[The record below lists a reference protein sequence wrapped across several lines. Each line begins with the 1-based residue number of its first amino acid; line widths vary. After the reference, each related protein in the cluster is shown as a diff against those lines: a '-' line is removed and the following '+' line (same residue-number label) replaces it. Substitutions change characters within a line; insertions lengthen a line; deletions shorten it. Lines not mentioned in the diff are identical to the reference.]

1 MYYKPICTAA
11 LVSLFLL
18 LSNNCLSQVVMGSYS
33 RPLTGA
39 ILEIKTK
46 ESTLDSGEA
55 VSNSKN
61 ITSTSGG
68 VILPRVQ
75 LQHIKSL
82 EPFIAANDPKL
93 AEEKL
98 KHAGMMVYNINETY
112 LTASDPMTVFKQGVY
127 VWDGDRWS
135 KMTREEHKFFHMPS
149 FNLDTS
155 AAGTFSVDL
164 YALYTAHFAREG
176 VLASQYANPIV
187 TNPTAKTPTVP
198 IFKQNELDYYIT
210 TYDDSI
216 IEVVGVDNNGK
227 MTYKVDPKP
236 PFNPFSFIN
245 IVLVVK

>member
-1 MYYKPICTAA
+1 MYYKHICIA
-11 LVSLFLL
+11 LLIFLL
-18 LSNNCLSQVVMGSYS
+18 STNNCLSQVVMGSKNE
-33 RPLTGA
+33 PLSGA
-39 ILEIKTK
+39 ILEIKNK
-46 ESTLDSGEA
+46 NSTLANGEL
-55 VSNSKN
+55 VSDTKN
-61 ITSTSGG
+61 ITSTKGG
-68 VILPRVQ
+68 IILPRVQ
-75 LQHIKSL
+75 LKHIKSL

-98 KHAGMMVYNINETY
+98 KHAGMIVYNINESY
-112 LTASDPMTVFKQGVY
+112 LTASDPMTVFKQGLY
-127 VWDGDRWS
+127 VWDGERWS

-155 AAGTFSVDL
+155 TAGTFTVDL
-164 YALYTAHFAREG
+164 YALYAAHFARQG
-176 VLASQYANPIV
+176 ALASQYTNPII

-198 IFKQNELDYYIT
+198 IFRQNELDYYIT

-216 IEVVGVDNNGK
+216 IEVVSVDNSGK